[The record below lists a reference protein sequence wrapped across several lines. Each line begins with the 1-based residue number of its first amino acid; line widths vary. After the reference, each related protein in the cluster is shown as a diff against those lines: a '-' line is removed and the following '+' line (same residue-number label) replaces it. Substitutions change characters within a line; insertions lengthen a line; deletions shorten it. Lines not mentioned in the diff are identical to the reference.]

1 MINKITALIID
12 DERLARKKLTTL
24 LSKYQMIEIVGEA
37 ENVNEAIIKIK
48 DHSPEVLFLDIQMP
62 GQSGFDLLNKIDYTG
77 KIIFVTAYDEYAIRA
92 FNVNA
97 LDYLLKPISP
107 ERLEK
112 TIQRLISH
120 VDSAKSIN
128 GDLNYDDR
136 LFISIVNS
144 FRFISLNE
152 VIIIKAFGDYTRLIL
167 KGSPNGVMLRS
178 MKEWE
183 EKLPDNHFTRIH
195 RSYIVNIN
203 YIERIEKSENY
214 TLKLFLKGIQDSLVV
229 SRSYRK
235 KIRKKFI

>member
-37 ENVNEAIIKIK
+37 ENVIDAIVKIE
-48 DHSPEVLFLDIQMP
+48 DFSPEVLFLDIQMP
-62 GQSGFDLLNKIDYTG
+62 GQSGFDLLNKIDYAG
-77 KIIFVTAYDEYAIRA
+77 KIIFVTAFDEYAIRA

-107 ERLEK
+107 DRLEK
-112 TIQRLISH
+112 TIQRLMSKLSDI
-120 VDSAKSIN
+120 KSID
-128 GDLNYDDR
+128 GELNYDDK
-136 LFISIVNS
+136 LFISVMNS
-144 FRFISLNE
+144 FKFVSLSK
-152 VIIIKAFGDYTRLIL
+152 VVVIKALGDYTKLIIN
-167 KGSPNGVMLRS
+167 GSPNGIILRS

-203 YIERIEKSENY
+203 YIEKMDKSENY
-214 TLKLFLKGIQDSLVV
+214 TLKLLLKGIQDPLVV